1 MNQSLGPS
9 MPSSKWER
17 RKRIRRRNTKILLIF
32 VLIFFGWIFFDSAKN
47 VIIKHMIKYG
57 TAEVGIL
64 EEKVPAKAV
73 VIREERVVTAQAT
86 GTFIPQVA
94 EWEKV
99 GVGQVIGYIATEKS
113 SANGDKVKIPVK
125 APIPGLV
132 SYSPDGLEGVLT
144 ADLLSNLDTERL
156 SLLLEK
162 NQGIATSVT
171 QVESG
176 KPVVKIIDNLVYP
189 YLYLKLSPGS
199 LKELPKKGDSLTVSF
214 SPKIERRTLVS
225 DIKTD
230 ASGIY
235 LVLEISDFEDLD
247 LKTRFISLDL
257 VPLSFQGI
265 ILPTEALIQKE
276 NRDGVIIP
284 KKGIAKWTEV
294 EVKGV
299 INDQAILDGLHVGD
313 QYIINPTLVK
323 EGQRI
328 L

>member
-1 MNQSLGPS
+1 MNQSLGPGIR
-9 MPSSKWER
+9 SSRLER
-17 RKRIRRRNTKILLIF
+17 RKRIRSRNKKILLIF
-32 VLIFFGWIFFDSAKN
+32 VVIFFGWIFFDLAKN
-47 VIIKHMIKYG
+47 VIVKHMIKYG

-73 VIREERVVTAQAT
+73 VIREERVVTAQAA
-86 GTFIPQVA
+86 GTFMPQVA

-99 GVGQVIGYIATEKS
+99 GVGQIIGYLATEKS
-113 SANGDKVKIPVK
+113 TASGDKVKIAVK
-125 APIPGLV
+125 APVPGLV

-144 ADLLSNLDTERL
+144 ADLLSDLDTERL

-162 NQGIATSVT
+162 NQGSVAPVT

-176 KPVVKIIDNLVYP
+176 KPVVKIVDNLVYP
-189 YLYLKLSPGS
+189 YLYIKLPPNS
-199 LKELPKKGDSLTVSF
+199 LKDLPKKDDSFTVSF
-214 SPKIERRTLVS
+214 SQQIKRRTIVA

-230 ASGIY
+230 TSGIY
-235 LVLEISDFEDLD
+235 LILEIIDFEDLD
-247 LKTRFISLDL
+247 LKTRFVSLDI

-265 ILPTEALIQKE
+265 ILPVEALVQKE
-276 NRDGVIIP
+276 SQDGVIIP

-299 INDQAILDGLHVGD
+299 INDQAVVDGLHVGD
-313 QYIINPTLVK
+313 QYILNPSLVK